1 MSLKSLLL
9 RTAASIALSAGTF
22 LVPATQAQAQ
32 AADAKF
38 LTVEPA
44 QPSDTAGKTEVLE
57 FFAYTCP
64 HCNALEPLVEKWSKT
79 LPENVVLRR
88 VPVAFNAS
96 MQPLQKLYYSLEAL
110 DRLDLHPAVFK
121 TIHVQRK
128 RIFDADAIT
137 DWAAD
142 QGVDRQAF
150 KDVFNSFGVNSKVM
164 RANELAKAYKID
176 GTPSLAIGGKYV
188 TSPSQAG
195 SYEGT
200 VQEAQRLLDTLK

>member
-1 MSLKSLLL
+1 MSLKSLLSSTVACL
-9 RTAASIALSAGTF
+9 ALSAGTF
-22 LVPATQAQAQ
+22 LLPATTAQAQ

-38 LTVEPA
+38 LTIEPA

-79 LPENVVLRR
+79 LPDDVVLRR

-96 MQPLQKLYYSLEAL
+96 MEDLQKLYYSLEAL

-128 RIFDADAIT
+128 RIFDANAIT

-142 QGVDRQAF
+142 QGVDRKAF
-150 KDVFNSFGVNSKVM
+150 QDVFNSFGVKSKVM
-164 RANELAKAYKID
+164 RANELAKSYKVD
-176 GTPSLAIGGKYV
+176 GTPSVAVGGKYV
-188 TSPSQAG
+188 TSPSLAN

-200 VQEAQRLLDTLK
+200 VAEAQRLLDTLK

>member
-9 RTAASIALSAGTF
+9 RAVACLAVSTGTF
-22 LVPATQAQAQ
+22 LAPAVQAQ
-32 AADAKF
+32 AANAKYV
-38 LTVEPA
+38 TIEPA
-44 QPSDTAGKTEVLE
+44 QPSDTAGKIEVLE

-79 LPENVVLRR
+79 LPDNVVLRR

-96 MQPLQKLYYSLEAL
+96 MEDLQKLYYSLEAM

-128 RIFDADAIT
+128 RIFDANAIT
-137 DWAAD
+137 DWIAD
-142 QGVDRQAF
+142 QGVDRKAF
-150 KDVFNSFGVNSKVM
+150 QDVFNSFGVKSKVM

-176 GTPSLAIGGKYV
+176 GTPSVAVGGKYV
-188 TSPSQAG
+188 TSPSLAN

>member
-9 RTAASIALSAGTF
+9 RAVACLAVSTGTF
-22 LVPATQAQAQ
+22 LAPAVQAQ
-32 AADAKF
+32 AANAKYV
-38 LTVEPA
+38 TIEPA
-44 QPSDTAGKTEVLE
+44 QPSDTAGKIEVLE

-79 LPENVVLRR
+79 LPDNVVLRR

-96 MQPLQKLYYSLEAL
+96 MEDLQKLYYSLEAM

-128 RIFDADAIT
+128 RIFDANAIT
-137 DWAAD
+137 DWIAD
-142 QGVDRQAF
+142 QGVDRKAF
-150 KDVFNSFGVNSKVM
+150 QDVFNSFGVKSKVM

-176 GTPSLAIGGKYV
+176 GTPSVAVGGKYV
-188 TSPSQAG
+188 TSPSLAN

-200 VQEAQRLLDTLK
+200 VTEAQRLLDTLK

>member
-9 RTAASIALSAGTF
+9 RAAACLLVSTGTF
-22 LVPATQAQAQ
+22 LAPAVQAQ
-32 AADAKF
+32 AANAKYV
-38 LTVEPA
+38 TIEPA
-44 QPSDTAGKTEVLE
+44 QPSDTAGKIEVLE

-64 HCNALEPLVEKWSKT
+64 HCNALEPMVEKWSKT
-79 LPENVVLRR
+79 LPDNVVLRR

-96 MQPLQKLYYSLEAL
+96 MEDLQKLYYSLEAM

-128 RIFDADAIT
+128 RIYDANAIA

-142 QGVDRQAF
+142 QGLDRKAF
-150 KDVFNSFGVNSKVM
+150 QDVFNSFGVKSKVM
-164 RANELAKAYKID
+164 RANELAKAYKVD
-176 GTPSLAIGGKYV
+176 GTPSVAVGGKYV
-188 TSPSQAG
+188 TSPSLAN